1 MKIEEQIA
9 YIQRKFPAFDRQV
22 IYDTDN
28 RGNDFC
34 EMIMPNEKQP
44 RLPLTVS
51 VSERGCSI
59 SVGQLESV
67 TDSDTMTPEETCA
80 AISDIVSD
88 KIIFVL
94 AYREGEDTGFGAPFY
109 SRVFAL
115 TGKDDDMSE
124 DYEKFVARISKPLSK
139 LSRIFTAMKGR
150 FVIFNFSG
158 TLMREITR

>member
-44 RLPLTVS
+44 SVPLTVI
-51 VSERGCSI
+51 VTERGCSV
-59 SVGQLESV
+59 SVGQLCDV
-67 TDSDTMTPEETCA
+67 TYNDAMSPEAVCC

-88 KIIFVL
+88 KIVFVL
-94 AYREGEDTGFGAPFY
+94 AYREGDDTGFGAPFY